1 MSKNKNFGK
10 QQSHEHT
17 LDIENVEVVNE
28 VTEEVLET
36 PIEETVDNVETS
48 EEIAETI
55 EEPVVEEAI
64 EETSEEIQLEVI
76 GTVEG
81 CELLNVRSK
90 PEADAEIVTVIPV
103 DSIVT
108 VSDVN
113 ASPDFYK
120 VLIGDLEGF
129 CMKKFIKIK
138 E

>member
-28 VTEEVLET
+28 VTEEVLKT

-48 EEIAETI
+48 EEIVETPVKEVAENKNI
-55 EEPVVEEAI
+55 IGVV
-64 EETSEEIQLEVI
+64 S
-76 GTVEG
+76 G

-90 PEADAEIVTVIPV
+90 PEFTADVLTVIPAE
-103 DSIVT
+103 SIVT
-108 VSDVN
+108 IIDVD
-113 ASPDFYK
+113 ASLDFYE
-120 VLIGDLEGF
+120 VLIGDLKGF

>member
-17 LDIENVEVVNE
+17 IDIENVEVVNE

-48 EEIAETI
+48 EEIVETPV
-55 EEPVVEEAI
+55 EKVVENKN
-64 EETSEEIQLEVI
+64 VI
-76 GTVEG
+76 GVVSR
-81 CELLNVRSK
+81 CELLNVRSN
-90 PEADAEIVTVIPV
+90 PEFTADVLTVIPAE
-103 DSIVT
+103 SIVT
-108 VSDVN
+108 IIDVD
-113 ASPDFYK
+113 ASLDFYE
-120 VLIGDLEGF
+120 VLIGDLKGF

>member
-17 LDIENVEVVNE
+17 IDIKNVEVVNE

-48 EEIAETI
+48 EEIVETPV
-55 EEPVVEEAI
+55 EEVVENKN
-64 EETSEEIQLEVI
+64 VI
-76 GTVEG
+76 GVVSG
-81 CELLNVRSK
+81 CELLNVRSN
-90 PEADAEIVTVIPV
+90 PEFTADVLTVIPAE
-103 DSIVT
+103 SIVT
-108 VSDVN
+108 IIDVD
-113 ASPDFYK
+113 ASLDFYE
-120 VLIGDLEGF
+120 VLIGDLKGF

>member
-28 VTEEVLET
+28 ATEEVLKT

-48 EEIAETI
+48 EEIVET
-55 EEPVVEEAI
+55 PVEEVI
-64 EETSEEIQLEVI
+64 ENKNII
-76 GTVEG
+76 GVVSG
-81 CELLNVRSK
+81 CELLNVRSN
-90 PEADAEIVTVIPV
+90 PEFTADVLTVIPAE
-103 DSIVT
+103 SIVT
-108 VSDVN
+108 IIDVD
-113 ASPDFYK
+113 ASLDFYE
-120 VLIGDLEGF
+120 VLIGDLKGF

>member
-28 VTEEVLET
+28 ATEEVLET

-48 EEIAETI
+48 EEIVET
-55 EEPVVEEAI
+55 PVEEVI
-64 EETSEEIQLEVI
+64 ENKNII
-76 GTVEG
+76 GVVSG
-81 CELLNVRSK
+81 CELLNVRSN
-90 PEADAEIVTVIPV
+90 PEFTADVLTVIPAE
-103 DSIVT
+103 SIVT
-108 VSDVN
+108 IIDVD
-113 ASPDFYK
+113 ASLDFYE
-120 VLIGDLEGF
+120 VLIGDLKGF

>member
-17 LDIENVEVVNE
+17 IDIENVEVVNE

-48 EEIAETI
+48 EEIVETPV
-55 EEPVVEEAI
+55 EKVVENKN
-64 EETSEEIQLEVI
+64 VI
-76 GTVEG
+76 GVVSG
-81 CELLNVRSK
+81 CELLNVRSN
-90 PEADAEIVTVIPV
+90 PEFTADVLTVIPAE
-103 DSIVT
+103 SIVT
-108 VSDVN
+108 IIDVD
-113 ASPDFYK
+113 ASLDFYE
-120 VLIGDLEGF
+120 VLIGDLKGF